1 MTSRRTMRFLQA
13 ATMLIFAYLCV
24 GELLPLPILRRG
36 EVRILLD
43 WQKQQVILLSFL
55 SCLPVLLGRVG
66 RHSDY
71 FSVESYSNA
80 SLSWFFAAMN
90 TVPVIAAVVTTN
102 WFPMSSSCSPPPG
115 NNCHYSSILFDT
127 VGLVTARLARLNLGL
142 CLLFATRGESAWL
155 FEMTGGLLG
164 FTEAIPI
171 HRTAGW
177 WCAGQS
183 VLHSV
188 AYVLFYIQEAGLRTL
203 WRNCFPVPSLGKLNR
218 LGLVNMFGLLAC
230 FSCLGLVLSAIPSV
244 RRHLYHIFQRLHLP
258 VAMMFVLCCALHDL
272 SILLFGI
279 PGLADWYLGWRGNLT
294 RRRLPCKAR
303 LLSGTSGPWV
313 ELTVDYGEI
322 ITSAARNSLPPRG
335 EWVSIKL
342 IPLGREYHPL
352 SVASICMK
360 WSTSEDGCKKA
371 RYRAELS
378 MFISSKAGD
387 WSAALATL
395 CAKESDHIASFQA
408 EVSGPYPCGG
418 GNWSLPGSGL
428 RDMTGGKSTD
438 YKNGHSALLL
448 IAGGTGITGWLPAL
462 KAGPNDFNSR
472 YESCHLVWCVKTKG
486 DYLALVRL
494 LPCFRGPHEMRG
506 CDMGT
511 NTMTISDKAFRIT
524 VYITSHDVK
533 NVSDATHTSFTSE
546 LLDSVATKYTE
557 ENVDSSIAVIDNN
570 LDSSRDTTKYFL
582 NNTAKASPLI
592 SIAAVIIG
600 LFAQHVIWSGWL
612 VRNNLLGSPQTIIGL
627 TVVHRVLPIALVIGC
642 MMVTMKAVRY
652 IIAITPS
659 LVRSCNKLWW
669 WCQSTMR
676 GTLYMQLGN
685 YDSGDGDGDCEVAR
699 SEIIPLSVIEG
710 HKHCSHH
717 VQIGRPDFNALVHE
731 AAAPLQTREGI
742 RAQLVVAACGPT
754 TLVKAAENAVMTVKG
769 AIDSEHV
776 RVQFSPVDWHS

>member
-1 MTSRRTMRFLQA
+1 M
-13 ATMLIFAYLCV
+13 
-24 GELLPLPILRRG
+24 
-36 EVRILLD
+36 
-43 WQKQQVILLSFL
+43 
-55 SCLPVLLGRVG
+55 LLGRVG
-66 RHSDY
+66 RHLDY

-244 RRHLYHIFQRLHLP
+244 RRARYHIFQRLHLP

-342 IPLGREYHPL
+342 IPLGREFHPL

-462 KAGPNDFNSR
+462 KAGANDFNSR

-511 NTMTISDKAFRIT
+511 NTMTMSDKAFRIT
-524 VYITSHDVK
+524 VYITSHDMK

-546 LLDSVATKYTE
+546 LLDSVTTKYTE
-557 ENVDSSIAVIDNN
+557 ENVDSSIAVIDNK
-570 LDSSRDTTKYFL
+570 LDSSRDTTKYSL
-582 NNTAKASPLI
+582 NNTAKASPPFSDCCGDHWI
-592 SIAAVIIG
+592 ICAARYLEWMASSQQPFG
-600 LFAQHVIWSGWL
+600 FSTDYN
-612 VRNNLLGSPQTIIGL
+612 RFDCGSPSPTYS
-627 TVVHRVLPIALVIGC
+627 TSNWVHDGNDESSQIYYC
-642 MMVTMKAVRY
+642 
-652 IIAITPS
+652 ITPS

-742 RAQLVVAACGPT
+742 RAHLVVAACGPT
-754 TLVKAAENAVMTVKG
+754 TLVKVAENAVMTVKG